1 MLTLIAT
8 LLINRFGVAE
18 DLARGLAKLV
28 IFILIS
34 FVVIGVVV
42 WGHSCYRASQIQ
54 QTRDELN
61 VIRGETTNANFESKV
76 AEQDVNKAKGEVNEK
91 QIEAKRVLDEL
102 DEIREK
108 DSSLES
114 PDGKKAL
121 ERYCGIY
128 DDPHLCG
135 GK

>member
-1 MLTLIAT
+1 MLTLITT

-34 FVVIGVVV
+34 LIAIGLIV
-42 WGHSCYRASQIQ
+42 WGHSCYRAAQIQ
-54 QTRDELN
+54 QTQDELN
-61 VIRGETTNANFESKV
+61 EIRKESTNANFESKI
-76 AEQDVNKAKGEVNEK
+76 AEQDVNKAKREVTQKE
-91 QIEAKRVLDEL
+91 IEAKRALEEL
-102 DEIREK
+102 DEIKER

-114 PDGKKAL
+114 PDAKRAL

-128 DDPHLCG
+128 DDPHLCRG
-135 GK
+135 R